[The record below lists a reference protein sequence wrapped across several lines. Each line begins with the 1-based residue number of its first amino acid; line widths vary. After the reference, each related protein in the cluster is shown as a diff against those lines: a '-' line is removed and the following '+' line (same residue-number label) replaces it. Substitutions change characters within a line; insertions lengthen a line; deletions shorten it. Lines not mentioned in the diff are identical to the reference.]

1 MFRKIMTVIVAVIA
15 ATSINIGPVL
25 AQAGTPDQSGGNLP
39 APGVL
44 GLVAIGVIGAIAI
57 ARSRK

>member
-1 MFRKIMTVIVAVIA
+1 MFRKTMMAAILAVGAAAISAGPALAGDIVI
-15 ATSINIGPVL
+15 GR
-25 AQAGTPDQSGGNLP
+25 LP

-44 GLVAIGVIGAIAI
+44 GLVAIGVIGAIAL

>member
-1 MFRKIMTVIVAVIA
+1 MFRKTMMAAILAVGA
-15 ATSINIGPVL
+15 AAISAGPAL
-25 AQAGTPDQSGGNLP
+25 AGRPPSAQLP

-44 GLVAIGVIGAIAI
+44 GLVAIGVIAAIAL